1 MNEPNTTPSLS
12 EVHRSVILPP
22 RANWLRRLFAFA
34 GPAYLVSVGYM
45 DPGNWATDLA
55 GGARFGYQLVWVLVM
70 SNMMAVLLQTLSA
83 RLGVVTGRDLAQ
95 ACRDFYPRFT
105 VLPLWILCEIA
116 IVACDLAEVLGAAI
130 GLQLL
135 FGIPLL
141 VGVIIT
147 ALDVLLLLALS
158 RFGIRRLEAFIIM
171 LVITIGGCFA
181 VQMALSQ
188 PDVAAILIS
197 ILPRDASGAA
207 SLFAR
212 VPGGVSVLG
221 LHGESLFIAMGI
233 LGATVMPHNLYLHS
247 SLVQS
252 RDVAPSTEGK
262 REACR
267 LNLVDSVVALNAALF
282 VNGAILVLAAAAFH
296 RSGHQDVASLQDA
309 HRLLE
314 PLLGTN
320 LAPILFAV
328 ALLCSGQASTITGTL
343 AGQIVMEGFLRVRVR
358 PWLRR
363 LASRALA
370 IVPAVIVIVVQG
382 ERGVDSLLVL
392 SQVALSLQLSF
403 AVVPLVTFT
412 SDRRRMGEFT
422 SPWWVRVFA
431 IVTTAIIVG
440 LNGKLAYDV
449 IGGWVAGSPGAWWV
463 WGVLLPLVAGL
474 VVLLVFLIASA
485 FTRREVPIL
494 VPAVVPAAPAAAP
507 ATTPALASAIEVAHG
522 AFVIEPEPL
531 HWSSG
536 SYRRIAVAVELS
548 AADENIVH
556 FLRRA
561 QITPEAELVFVH
573 VAESAA
579 SRWLGEESL
588 DQESR
593 EDESALQRLAQ
604 EFAERGARTS
614 VRLGHGDA
622 TRELARIVRDENA
635 DLLVTGS
642 HGHTGLSD
650 VVFGAT
656 VSGVRHLVS
665 CPILTVPPLRRHRG
679 PA

>member
-1 MNEPNTTPSLS
+1 VTETPGTPSLS
-12 EVHRSVILPP
+12 EVHRTVRIPTQG
-22 RANWLRRLFAFA
+22 NWLRRLFAFA

-55 GGARFGYQLVWVLVM
+55 GGSKFGYQLVWVLVM

-83 RLGVVTGRDLAQ
+83 RLGLITGRDLAQ

-105 VLPLWILCEIA
+105 VGPLWILCELA

-135 FGIPLL
+135 FGTPLL

-158 RFGIRRLEAFIIM
+158 RYGIRRLEAFIIV
-171 LVITIGGCFA
+171 LVATIGACFA
-181 VQMALSQ
+181 VQMVLSR
-188 PDVAAILIS
+188 PDVAAIMTS
-197 ILPRDASGAA
+197 ILPRDASGGV
-207 SLFAR
+207 SLLA
-212 VPGGVSVLG
+212 PAPGGGVSVLG

-252 RDVAPSTEGK
+252 RAVDASVEGK

-282 VNGAILVLAAAAFH
+282 VNGGILVLAAAAFYRAGLH
-296 RSGHQDVASLQDA
+296 DVSSLQEA

-314 PLLGTN
+314 PLLGTQ

-363 LASRALA
+363 LASRLLA
-370 IVPAVIVIVVQG
+370 IVPAVIVILLQG
-382 ERGVDSLLVL
+382 ERGVDALLIL
-392 SQVALSLQLSF
+392 SQVVLSLQLSF
-403 AVVPLVTFT
+403 AVIPLVTFT
-412 SDRRRMGEFT
+412 SDRQRMGEFVN
-422 SPWWVRVFA
+422 PWWVRVLA
-431 IVTTAIIVG
+431 LVATAIIVS

-449 IGGWVAGSPGAWWV
+449 IGGWVRESPGAWWV
-463 WGVLLPLVAGL
+463 WGILLPLVGGL
-474 VVLLVFLIASA
+474 VLLLLYIIAAPFLKRAPA
-485 FTRREVPIL
+485 PVA
-494 VPAVVPAAPAAAP
+494 VPAEPVAMPAGPVAVPPMAAAP
-507 ATTPALASAIEVAHG
+507 EPAIVPPAPPSGV
-522 AFVIEPEPL
+522 EPL
-531 HWSSG
+531 RWSSG
-536 SYRRIAVAVELS
+536 SYRRIAVAVELT
-548 AADENIVH
+548 AADENILD

-561 QITPEAELVFVH
+561 MIAPQAELVFVH

-579 SRWLGEESL
+579 SRWLGEQSL

-593 EDESALQRLAQ
+593 EDQVALEQLAR
-604 EFAERGARTS
+604 EFAERGIRTG

-622 TRELARIVRDENA
+622 AREIARITQAEKS
-635 DLLVTGS
+635 DLLITGS
-642 HGHTGLSD
+642 HGHTGLKD

-656 VSGVRHLVS
+656 VSGVRHLVT
-665 CPILTVPPLRRHRG
+665 CPILTVPPLRRN
-679 PA
+679 

>member
-1 MNEPNTTPSLS
+1 MKEPERTPSLS
-12 EVHRSVILPP
+12 EVHRSVVLPKG
-22 RANWLRRLFAFA
+22 ANWARRLFAFA

-55 GGARFGYQLVWVLVM
+55 GGSRFGYQLVWVLLM
-70 SNMMAVLLQTLSA
+70 SNLMAVLLQTLSA
-83 RLGVVTGRDLAQ
+83 RLGLITGRDLAQ
-95 ACRDFYPRFT
+95 ACRDFYPKFT
-105 VLPLWILCEIA
+105 VMPLWILCEIA

-171 LVITIGGCFA
+171 LVTTIGGCFA
-181 VQMALSQ
+181 VQMALSH
-188 PDVAAILIS
+188 PDVAAILHAFI
-197 ILPRDASGAA
+197 PRGADGGA

-212 VPGGVSVLG
+212 TPDGGVSVLG
-221 LHGESLFIAMGI
+221 LHGQSLFIAMGI

-252 RDVAPSTEGK
+252 REVEPTVAGK

-267 LNLVDSVVALNAALF
+267 MNLVDSVVALNAALF
-282 VNGAILVLAAAAFH
+282 VNGGILVLAAAAFH
-296 RSGHQDVASLQDA
+296 RHGLTEVASLQEA

-314 PLLGTN
+314 PLLGSQ

-328 ALLCSGQASTITGTL
+328 ALLCAGQASTITGTL
-343 AGQIVMEGFLRVRVR
+343 AGQIVMEGFLQIRVR

-363 LASRALA
+363 MLSRGLA
-370 IVPAVIVIVVQG
+370 IIPAVIVILVQG
-382 ERGVDSLLVL
+382 EKGVDALLVL

-412 SDRRRMGEFT
+412 SDRRLMGEFANA
-422 SPWWVRVFA
+422 WWVRVLA
-431 IVTTAIIVG
+431 LVTTAIIMG
-440 LNGKLAYDV
+440 LNGKLAFEV
-449 IGGWVAGSPGAWWV
+449 IGGWVADSPGAWWV
-463 WGVLLPLVAGL
+463 WGVLLPLVVGL
-474 VVLLVFLIASA
+474 VLLLLYLVVAPLLGRARPLAATVPESA
-485 FTRREVPIL
+485 
-494 VPAVVPAAPAAAP
+494 PAAPEPAP
-507 ATTPALASAIEVAHG
+507 GAPLPVAPG
-522 AFVIEPEPL
+522 AVARERERVLEPEPL
-531 HWSSG
+531 RWSSG
-536 SYRRIAVAVELS
+536 SYRRIVVAVEL
-548 AADENIVH
+548 AEADENILQ

-561 QITPEAELVFVH
+561 QLMPEAELVFVH

-588 DQESR
+588 DAESR
-593 EDESALQRLAQ
+593 EDKVALEGVAQ
-604 EFAERGARTS
+604 EFAERGTRAR

-622 TRELARIVRDENA
+622 SREIARIVREESA

-642 HGHTGLSD
+642 HGHKGLSD

-665 CPILTVPPLRRHRG
+665 CPILTVPPLRRH
-679 PA
+679 

>member
-1 MNEPNTTPSLS
+1 MTDTPTQAPGTPSLS
-12 EVHRSVILPP
+12 EVHRTVAIP
-22 RANWLRRLFAFA
+22 AHGNWLRRLFAFA

-45 DPGNWATDLA
+45 DPGNWATDLQ
-55 GGARFGYQLVWVLVM
+55 GGSKFGYQLVWVLVM

-83 RLGVVTGRDLAQ
+83 RLGLVTGRDLAQ

-105 VLPLWILCEIA
+105 VGPLWVLCALA

-141 VGVIIT
+141 AGVIIT
-147 ALDVLLLLALS
+147 ALDVLLLALS

-171 LVITIGGCFA
+171 LVATIGACFA
-181 VQMALSQ
+181 VQMVLSR
-188 PDVAAILIS
+188 PDVAAILSHVI
-197 ILPRDASGAA
+197 PRGADGGF
-207 SLFAR
+207 SLFAP
-212 VPGGVSVLG
+212 VPGGGASVLG

-252 RDVAPSTEGK
+252 RAVDPSLEGK

-282 VNGAILVLAAAAFH
+282 VNGGILVLAAAAFH
-296 RSGHQDVASLQDA
+296 RSGHHEVASLQEA

-314 PLLGTN
+314 PLLGTHW
-320 LAPILFAV
+320 APILFAV

-343 AGQIVMEGFLRVRVR
+343 AGQIVMEGFLQVRVR

-363 LASRALA
+363 LASRLLA
-370 IVPAVIVIVVQG
+370 IVPAVIVILLQG

-392 SQVALSLQLSF
+392 SQVVLSLQLSF
-403 AVVPLVTFT
+403 AVIPLVTFT
-412 SDRRRMGEFT
+412 SDRRRMGEFANK
-422 SPWWVRVFA
+422 WWVIVLA
-431 IVTTAIIVG
+431 LVTTAIIVG

-449 IGGWVAGSPGAWWV
+449 IGGWVAESGGAWWV
-463 WGVLLPLVAGL
+463 WVVLMPLVAGL
-474 VVLLVFLIASA
+474 LVLLAFLIATP
-485 FTRREVPIL
+485 FLKRGQP
-494 VPAVVPAAPAAAP
+494 VPAVTVARPAPAPATAAAAAPEKAAPAP
-507 ATTPALASAIEVAHG
+507 AFA
-522 AFVIEPEPL
+522 IEPEPL
-531 HWSSG
+531 RWSSG
-536 SYRRIAVAVELS
+536 NYRRIAVAVELA
-548 AADENIVH
+548 AADENILE

-561 QITPEAELVFVH
+561 ALAPEAELVFVH

-579 SRWLGEESL
+579 SRWLGEQSL

-593 EDESALQRLAQ
+593 EDQVMLEELAR
-604 EFAERGARTS
+604 EFAERGTRTS

-622 TRELARIVRDENA
+622 TREIARLVRDENA
-635 DLLVTGS
+635 DLLITGS
-642 HGHTGLSD
+642 HGHTGLKD

-665 CPILTVPPLRRHRG
+665 CPILTVPPLRRG
-679 PA
+679 